1 MRITIL
7 TFGSTG
13 DVLPFVA
20 LGKKLMQNGHL
31 VTILATTDSRE
42 LIERHGLRFFS
53 AEVNTKAM
61 LKTELGQRFLATQSN
76 GLKTLNLWR
85 QLVST
90 YASNLPQ
97 MYKTA
102 SQDAD
107 LIIFTLSTFGGHSV
121 AEQKGIPSIITS
133 FFPVTPTGD
142 FPVFIVRN
150 SLGRSLNR
158 LSYRAFEFLF
168 RTLVLAGD
176 NINLQPERLGLT
188 PYKSGPF
195 TTLQNNGV
203 PLLHPFSPTLIPKP
217 KEWPTNVHVT
227 GYWHLDESDWKP
239 PQALLNFL
247 ANGPR
252 PVSIGFGSMAIQD
265 APVVTRTIL
274 EALAKTGQRAIL
286 SKGWAGIG
294 EGIDLP
300 DNIFL
305 VDFVPHDWLFERVSG
320 IVQHGGAGT
329 THASL
334 RAGLPTLVV
343 PFTSDQPMWAHSLH
357 QLGISPKPIPL
368 NRLTAD
374 KLAKALLDLTDPK
387 LIERAR
393 QVGVQVRAEDGVG
406 KAVEAIEQILSNR
419 AVPQPTLL

>member
-158 LSYRAFEFLF
+158 LSYRAFESLWVAFPAACGA
-168 RTLVLAGD
+168 TL
-176 NINLQPERLGLT
+176 LG
-188 PYKSGPF
+188 KSPVWSTIG
-195 TTLQNNGV
+195 
-203 PLLHPFSPTLIPKP
+203 LIPRRLRR
-217 KEWPTNVHVT
+217 
-227 GYWHLDESDWKP
+227 G
-239 PQALLNFL
+239 
-247 ANGPR
+247 
-252 PVSIGFGSMAIQD
+252 GFIFCSELWFWLE
-265 APVVTRTIL
+265 TI
-274 EALAKTGQRAIL
+274 
-286 SKGWAGIG
+286 
-294 EGIDLP
+294 
-300 DNIFL
+300 
-305 VDFVPHDWLFERVSG
+305 
-320 IVQHGGAGT
+320 
-329 THASL
+329 
-334 RAGLPTLVV
+334 
-343 PFTSDQPMWAHSLH
+343 
-357 QLGISPKPIPL
+357 
-368 NRLTAD
+368 
-374 KLAKALLDLTDPK
+374 
-387 LIERAR
+387 
-393 QVGVQVRAEDGVG
+393 
-406 KAVEAIEQILSNR
+406 
-419 AVPQPTLL
+419 